1 MAEIWAGFTEIE
13 HTADW
18 ALEVWGPD
26 LPALLEQAGDDRWAA
41 EGATTVGE
49 RVRARLADLLA
60 TGRPFRLTADQEARL
75 EELLAETLADAD
87 VRI

>member
-1 MAEIWAGFTEIE
+1 M
-13 HTADW
+13 H
-18 ALEVWGPD
+18 
-26 LPALLEQAGDDRWAA
+26 DRWAA
-41 EGATTVGE
+41 EGATTLGE

-60 TGRPFRLTADQEARL
+60 TERPFRLTADQEARL